1 MKSILLKA
9 DPREVTG
16 KKVKKLRQGGLLPVG
31 VYGKDVKSLSLA
43 VDLKEFLKVYHQ
55 AGETGLV
62 ELQFADK
69 KLPTLIADVQFHPL
83 TRLPLHVQFHAVN
96 LTEKIKANVPV
107 ELIGESPAVQNKIGL
122 LLQALAEVEVE
133 ALPTDL
139 PEKISLEVSSLTE
152 IDQQFAVKDLTAPK
166 GVEIL
171 TEKEEVI
178 VKVVPAVSA
187 EAKKEAEE
195 EAAKKAAAAT
205 TAATPAEGA
214 PTPAAETPVK
224 EEAKT
229 EEKKKE

>member
-1 MKSILLKA
+1 MKSILLKT
-9 DPREVTG
+9 DTREVTG

-62 ELQFADK
+62 ELEFGSK

-83 TRLPLHVQFHAVN
+83 TRLPLHAQFHAVN

-107 ELIGESPAVQNKIGL
+107 ELMGESPAVQNKIGL
-122 LLQALAEVEVE
+122 LLQALNEVEVE
-133 ALPTDL
+133 ALPVDL
-139 PEKISLEVSSLTE
+139 PEKISLDVSSLTD
-152 IDQQFAVKDLTAPK
+152 IDQQFTVKDLTIPK

-171 TEKEEVI
+171 TGKEEII
-178 VKVVPAVSA
+178 VKVVSAVSA

-205 TAATPAEGA
+205 AAATPAEDMQP
-214 PTPAAETPVK
+214 PTTETLVK
-224 EEAKT
+224 EEIKI
-229 EEKKKE
+229 EEKHAN

>member
-9 DPREVTG
+9 DAREVTG
-16 KKVKKLRQGGLLPVG
+16 KRVKKLRKNGLLPVG

-62 ELQFADK
+62 ELDFASK

-83 TRLPLHVQFHAVN
+83 TRLPLHAQFHAVN

-107 ELIGESPAVQNKIGL
+107 ELTGESPAVQNKIGL

-139 PEKISLEVSSLTE
+139 PDKLSVEVSNLTE
-152 IDQQFAVKDLTAPK
+152 VDQQIAVGELKIPN
-166 GVEIL
+166 GVELL
-171 TEKEEVI
+171 TPKEEVI

-187 EAKKEAEE
+187 QAKKEAEE

-205 TAATPAEGA
+205 AAAAPTEGTPGTA
-214 PTPAAETPVK
+214 TPAAETPVK
-224 EEAKT
+224 EEVKT
-229 EEKKKE
+229 